1 MVNIKSLNPNKI
13 KVYGKSYKNIHNY
26 QVGYMTVNNLSYV
39 KINSVN
45 SLYFVIDKI
54 NGNIEENNGNN
65 SADESKETM
74 KNIKNSGVK
83 S

>member
-13 KVYGKSYKNIHNY
+13 KVYGKSHKNIHIY

>member
-13 KVYGKSYKNIHNY
+13 KVYGKSYKNIHIY

-74 KNIKNSGVK
+74 KNIKNSGAK